1 MKKHTPPLRSAS
13 VLKQATAI
21 ADGRVR
27 TRTDLPAKS
36 SLNAFSLAI
45 GGAMLTLATSHVDA
59 SWRIEQLRDDTGR
72 SYYGWCNDETC
83 PRPTVLRPPQPP
95 APLPE
100 PVTPPAVNLND
111 ALPLPGLSMREPTV
125 FPRGPTPPM
134 NSAERAKAGSTARAE
149 SRSAASSMS
158 PRAIKRLPETKNGR
172 PIPPSKR
179 GRPSTLDEI
188 EEARREAMRRSAER
202 SPVPGR
208 FLAPG
213 APGSVPP
220 SGGSTDGAK
229 RQIILNPGVQSS
241 APNPDEVLAQQPL
254 QIPAQPV
261 QNSAPAKQVSDA
273 AGNPIPAFQRLQ
285 PTTAGAPVGYL
296 SGGRF
301 FPASEVNN
309 TGNISFEREVQPA
322 KQLIGQTNKVTIVLN
337 PGVQ

>member
-1 MKKHTPPLRSAS
+1 MHMKTLTTQPHATT
-13 VLKQATAI
+13 VLKRATAI
-21 ADGRVR
+21 ADGRAG
-27 TRTDLPAKS
+27 TNTDLHVKS
-36 SLNAFSLAI
+36 PLSAFTLAL
-45 GGAMLTLATSHVDA
+45 GGAMLTLATGHVDA
-59 SWRIEQLRDDTGR
+59 SWRIEQLRDDNGR

-83 PRPTVLRPPQPP
+83 PRPSVLRPPQPP

-134 NSAERAKAGSTARAE
+134 SSAEERKAAAQARTASKE
-149 SRSAASSMS
+149 PSSGT
-158 PRAIKRLPETKNGR
+158 RQIKRLPETKNGR

-179 GRPSTLDEI
+179 GRPSSLDEI
-188 EEARREAMRRSAER
+188 EEARREAMRRSAQR
-202 SPVPGR
+202 SPVPGK

-213 APGSVPP
+213 AAPGTPDAP
-220 SGGSTDGAK
+220 SGK
-229 RQIILNPGVQSS
+229 RQIILNPGVQSAVPS
-241 APNPDEVLAQQPL
+241 IEEVA
-254 QIPAQPV
+254 AQPV
-261 QNSAPAKQVSDA
+261 QFQPPANSPLRVNAPVAQVNTPNQA
-273 AGNPIPAFQRLQ
+273 NLLPAFQRLQ
-285 PTTAGAPVGYL
+285 PTSAGAPAGYL